1 LQDILKTK
9 TAILNSNTKPD
20 HLENTSGCFRKL
32 SEDELEFINN
42 KKTQISY
49 LKGETIFKQGA
60 FSPHVLFVN
69 QGLVRVYL
77 QTGTNRQVNIRIAQK
92 GDFIAFSSVFGENIY
107 NYSSVALVDSAICMI
122 DKDALKELL
131 IRNPEFALEITS
143 RNYKNEGR
151 YIELIGNISYKQM
164 RGKLASALLYLSGEE
179 FADEN
184 LFQYLTR
191 QDIADFASI
200 TIESGIKFLKEF
212 EKEGIL
218 SIAGKDIVIHDR
230 VTLTEVSRRG

>member
-1 LQDILKTK
+1 M
-9 TAILNSNTKPD
+9 NSNTKPD
-20 HLENTSGCFRKL
+20 QLETTSGCFQKL
-32 SEDELEFINN
+32 SAEELEFINN

-60 FSPHVLFVN
+60 FAPHVLFVN

-107 NYSSVALVDSAICMI
+107 NYSAVALVDSAICMI
-122 DKDALKELL
+122 DKDALKQLL
-131 IRNPEFALEITS
+131 LRNPEFALEITS

-230 VTLTEVSRRG
+230 VALTEVSRRG

>member
-1 LQDILKTK
+1 MNNHTI
-9 TAILNSNTKPD
+9 PD
-20 HLENTSGCFRKL
+20 QLENTSGCFQKL
-32 SEDELEFINN
+32 SAEELEFINN

-69 QGLVRVYL
+69 RGLVRVYL
-77 QTGTNRQVNIRIAQK
+77 QTGANRQVNMRIAQT

-107 NYSSVALVDSAICMI
+107 NYSAVALVDSAICMI

-131 IRNPEFALEITS
+131 LRNPDFALEITS
-143 RNYKNEGR
+143 RNYNNESR
-151 YIELIGNISYKQM
+151 YVEIIGNISYKQM

-179 FADEN
+179 FAGAN

-200 TIESGIKFLKEF
+200 TTESGIKFLKEF

-218 SIAGKDIVIHDR
+218 SIAGKDIVIQDR
-230 VTLTEVSRRG
+230 AALTEVSRRG